1 MNKTGN
7 RSLVLK
13 AQNLN
18 ATLNERHEAF
28 SGLVRAFQDMAYACA
43 YSKLGAEKFVGAAD
57 LLRER
62 RERVLHY
69 D

>member
-13 AQNLN
+13 AQNPN

-28 SGLVRAFQDMAYACA
+28 SALVRAFQDMAYACA
-43 YSKLGAEKFVGAAD
+43 CSKLGDFQLSEDAAQEAFIIRFQ
-57 LLRER
+57 LQ
-62 RERVLHY
+62 
-69 D
+69 